1 MKNQRNMFFFIN
13 FVDKM
18 IKIKLNKE
26 HRAGLNTHRFVVG
39 VVSHNKIL
47 SVNESQICINSNFF
61 CSFPDLSRVFLWDII
76 L

>member
-1 MKNQRNMFFFIN
+1 MKNQRNMFFFIP

-26 HRAGLNTHRFVVG
+26 HKAGLNTHRFVVG

-47 SVNESQICINSNFF
+47 SVNEMNDNRLIFF
-61 CSFPDLSRVFLWDII
+61 CSFPDKI